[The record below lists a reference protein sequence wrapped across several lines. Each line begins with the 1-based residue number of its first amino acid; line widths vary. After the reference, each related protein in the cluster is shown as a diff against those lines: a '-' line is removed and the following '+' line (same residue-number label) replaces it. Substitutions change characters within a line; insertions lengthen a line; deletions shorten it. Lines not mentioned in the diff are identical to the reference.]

1 MLKIIK
7 LFNNDQKRVFF
18 FLLGLITIASIL
30 EMTSLAIIVPIINS
44 FLEIETTSKEIDF
57 LWFAGFFDTNNLTLL
72 TFLNFFLIFFIVK
85 SIFSIF
91 VSWKHYNF
99 VINFIK
105 ELSFN
110 LYSKYLSQHYKSY
123 KSKNSSELL
132 RNILKEIDFF
142 YLYLQSLIQIIL
154 ESIILLGIVFFLLYL
169 LFKPTLLIII
179 SSFIFA
185 SFYYFLIKK
194 KINFW
199 GESRQS
205 AEKDRIRF
213 MQEGFN
219 SIKEINFFNRNN
231 FFTNRFKV
239 KNDEFYNLYFNFNFF
254 NTLPRFIFELFT
266 VVIIALTFIFLLSI
280 GKPNEEIIKTL
291 AIFFVASFRI
301 IPSIY
306 RIVAGLQNLRYTNT
320 SLETIYSDI
329 NEIGIKKISGGAS
342 KLNFKNKVK
351 LQIEEYT
358 HTKNDSFKLK
368 NIDLEIHKNQKIGII
383 GRSGSGKSTIID
395 MFSGIITDK
404 EIKLS
409 VDDSSINDE
418 KKYADW
424 QRLIGLIPQNISV
437 LNETFRQ
444 NILFGLSEKIISDKD
459 IINTIKI
466 SNLTNLMARLP
477 KGIDQRISEKGSN
490 LSGGEIQRIG
500 IARALVF
507 NPEIL
512 IFDEATSALDTFT
525 ENEILK
531 DINSLPNKT
540 ILMISHRMNT
550 LKYCDKIYLV
560 DNGKIID
567 EGPYSQ
573 FKDKY

>member
-1 MLKIIK
+1 MLKIIQ
-7 LFNNDQKRVFF
+7 LFNSKQKRVFF
-18 FLLGLITIASIL
+18 LLLGLITIASIL

-44 FLEIETTSKEIDF
+44 FLEIKTTTKEIDF
-57 LWFAGFFDTNNLTLL
+57 LWFAGFFDINNLTLL
-72 TFLNFFLIFFIVK
+72 NFLIFFLIFFIVK

-110 LYSKYLSQHYKSY
+110 LYSKYLSQNYKSY

-142 YLYLQSLIQIIL
+142 YLYLQSFIQIIL

-169 LFKPTLLIII
+169 LLKPTLLIII

-199 GESRQS
+199 GESRQN

-213 MQEGFN
+213 MQEGFS

-231 FFTNRFKV
+231 FFTNRFKI

-266 VVIIALTFIFLLSI
+266 VVIIALTFIFLLYI
-280 GKPNEEIIKTL
+280 GKPNEEIIKIL

-306 RIVAGLQNLRYTNT
+306 RIVAGLQNLRYTNIA
-320 SLETIYSDI
+320 LETIYADI
-329 NEIGIKKISGGAS
+329 NKIGIKKISGDGS
-342 KLNFKNKVK
+342 KLNFKNKVNLK
-351 LQIEEYT
+351 IAEYT
-358 HTKNDSFKLK
+358 HTKNNSFKLK

-409 VDDSSINDE
+409 VDDSNINDE

-444 NILFGLSEKIISDKD
+444 NILFGLSEKIISDKE

-466 SNLTNLMARLP
+466 SNLTNLLARLP
-477 KGIDQRISEKGSN
+477 KGIDQIISEKGSN

-500 IARALVF
+500 IARALIF

>member
-1 MLKIIK
+1 MLKIIQ
-7 LFNNDQKRVFF
+7 LFNSKQKRVFF
-18 FLLGLITIASIL
+18 LLLGLITIASIL

-44 FLEIETTSKEIDF
+44 FLEIKTTTKEIDF
-57 LWFAGFFDTNNLTLL
+57 LWFAGFFDINNLTLL
-72 TFLNFFLIFFIVK
+72 NFLIFFLIFFIVK

-110 LYSKYLSQHYKSY
+110 LYSKYLSQNYKSY

-142 YLYLQSLIQIIL
+142 YLYLQSFIQIIL

-169 LFKPTLLIII
+169 LLKPTLLIII

-199 GESRQS
+199 GESRQN

-213 MQEGFN
+213 MQEGFS

-231 FFTNRFKV
+231 FFTNRFKI

-266 VVIIALTFIFLLSI
+266 VVIIALTFIFLLYI
-280 GKPNEEIIKTL
+280 GKPNEEIIKIL

-306 RIVAGLQNLRYTNT
+306 RIVAGLQNLRYTNIA
-320 SLETIYSDI
+320 LETIYADI
-329 NEIGIKKISGGAS
+329 NKIGIKKISGDGS
-342 KLNFKNKVK
+342 KLNFKNKVNLK
-351 LQIEEYT
+351 IAEYT
-358 HTKNDSFKLK
+358 HTKNNSFKLK

-409 VDDSSINDE
+409 VDDSNINDE

-466 SNLTNLMARLP
+466 SNLTNLLARLP
-477 KGIDQRISEKGSN
+477 KGIDQIISEKGSN

-500 IARALVF
+500 IARALIF